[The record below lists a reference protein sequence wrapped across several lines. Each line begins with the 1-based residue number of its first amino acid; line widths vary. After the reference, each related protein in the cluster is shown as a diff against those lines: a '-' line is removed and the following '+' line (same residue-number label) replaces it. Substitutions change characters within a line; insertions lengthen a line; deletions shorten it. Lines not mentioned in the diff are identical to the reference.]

1 MDMTNK
7 EQLTEIREE
16 QKRMS
21 TEQLKIAS
29 DLSIFMNKQDK
40 FNQRIEMILLNDTE
54 TGNHGLVTKVHKLNT
69 KISELETDKKV
80 AYGRATLLIG
90 LGAVAWKVVTFV
102 ISNLK

>member
-1 MDMTNK
+1 MTNK

-16 QKRMS
+16 QKRMA

-69 KISELETDKKV
+69 KMSELETDKKV
-80 AYGRATLLIG
+80 AYGKMTLLIG

-102 ISNLK
+102 ISSLK

>member
-1 MDMTNK
+1 MTNK

-16 QKRMS
+16 QKRMAN
-21 TEQLKIAS
+21 EQLKIAS
-29 DLSIFMNKQDK
+29 DLSVFINKQDK
-40 FNQRIEMILLNDTE
+40 FNQRIEMILLNDSE

-90 LGAVAWKVVTFV
+90 LGAVAWKVVTFI
-102 ISNLK
+102 ISSIK

>member
-1 MDMTNK
+1 MTNK
-7 EQLTEIREE
+7 EQLTEIRQE
-16 QKRMS
+16 QSRMAK
-21 TEQLKIAS
+21 EQLKIA
-29 DLSIFMNKQDK
+29 DELSVFINKQDK

-90 LGAVAWKVVTFV
+90 LGAVAWKVVTFI
-102 ISNLK
+102 ISSIK

>member
-1 MDMTNK
+1 MTNK

-16 QKRMS
+16 QKRMY

-54 TGNHGLVTKVHKLNT
+54 TGNHGLVTKVHKLNS

-80 AYGRATLLIG
+80 AYGKITLLVG
-90 LGAVAWKVVTFV
+90 LGAVAWKVVTFI
-102 ISNLK
+102 ISNIK

>member
-1 MDMTNK
+1 MTNK
-7 EQLTEIREE
+7 EQLTEIRQE
-16 QKRMS
+16 QSRMAK
-21 TEQLKIAS
+21 EQLKIA
-29 DLSIFMNKQDK
+29 DELSVFIRKQDK

-90 LGAVAWKVVTFV
+90 LGAVAWKVVTFI
-102 ISNLK
+102 ISNIK

>member
-1 MDMTNK
+1 MTNK

-16 QKRMS
+16 QKRMA

-54 TGNHGLVTKVHKLNT
+54 TGNQGLVTKVHKLNT

-80 AYGRATLLIG
+80 AYGKMTLLIG
-90 LGAVAWKVVTFV
+90 LGAVAWKVVTFI

>member
-1 MDMTNK
+1 MTNK

-16 QKRMS
+16 QKRMA

-80 AYGRATLLIG
+80 AYGKMTLLIG
-90 LGAVAWKVVTFV
+90 LGAVAWKVVTFL
-102 ISNLK
+102 ISNIK

>member
-1 MDMTNK
+1 MTNK

-16 QKRMS
+16 QKRMA

-54 TGNHGLVTKVHKLNT
+54 TGNHGLVTKVHKLNA

-80 AYGRATLLIG
+80 AYGRATLLIA
-90 LGAVAWKVVTFV
+90 LGAVAWKVVTFI
-102 ISNLK
+102 ISNIK

>member
-1 MDMTNK
+1 MTNK

-16 QKRMS
+16 QKRMAN
-21 TEQLKIAS
+21 EQLKIAS
-29 DLSIFMNKQDK
+29 DLSVFINKQDK

-80 AYGRATLLIG
+80 SYGRANLLVA
-90 LGAVAWKVVTFV
+90 LGAVAWKVVTFI

>member
-1 MDMTNK
+1 MTNK

-16 QKRMS
+16 QKRMAN
-21 TEQLKIAS
+21 EQLKIAS
-29 DLSIFMNKQDK
+29 ELSVFINKQDK

-90 LGAVAWKVVTFV
+90 LGAVAWKVVTFI
-102 ISNLK
+102 ISNIK